1 MKIMNNFLV
10 INPGLRDLDLDG
22 NDSISRAS
30 VVSAIIVNIFFLRKS
45 FMKYVH
51 K

>member
-1 MKIMNNFLV
+1 MKIMKNFLI

-22 NDSISRAS
+22 NDSVSRTT
-30 VVSAIIVNIFFLRKS
+30 VVSAIIVDIFFLRES